1 MDGFGQYCK
10 MSQSHNPKDTQALLQ
25 SMLQRLKLQ
34 PGKEGQAYLHTPVPT
49 TTASTWWQDGER
61 GATNIQKVNSSP
73 VNGFEFGSNGI
84 PSKEFGIS
92 DSNFGLKGGKI
103 QQPGHGCE
111 VDRGLISFPSQKDNI
126 DGDTGEDRVL
136 GQATQPGI
144 TPTGREQLFPA
155 ESLKDADITSFERTD
170 GMRVSLGSSAM
181 TRHILSNKDAVT
193 SMGQN
198 QDQDLQVCKWP
209 TNVDTG
215 SQGNEV
221 LQMENR
227 GFGALAQSKDMQIV
241 PTNSSSRRK
250 QRSSENKTR
259 RWTQKIKERWK
270 DRPGG
275 FGKKVKEE
283 GGRVDQK
290 SEQGTEI
297 SSQKQL
303 LTAEHLINT
312 PNKEEERTLPSL
324 HSSDH
329 SNAPP
334 THTENSTN
342 EGKMRSSSDFDLGLG
357 SFSLLEEIV
366 TGQEW
371 AKFINP
377 NQSAYSA
384 NQRPSEL
391 KIPPNPHDSGQSYLI
406 LNQQGGVNN
415 QWSFRGTEASSDLNF
430 SMAQISP
437 DAFQAVSM
445 DVSEGKQAAVR
456 DVHSEADQS
465 EPMEHG
471 HTRRPPLFA
480 KQPENILDK
489 LALKSRV
496 HLNRKRQY
504 QSAERRDE
512 RLQTEE
518 ISHGKEA
525 YREGSIS
532 SLSLTSN
539 HVMEETGESQHDNLM
554 PFYIR
559 NSNPP
564 PLSPSTLFAPA
575 PRGVLKHSIS
585 QESQSSM
592 GTVTKR
598 RRVEV
603 NRRVHFSEE
612 VVAITPP
619 ELDPDAT
626 DSEEDSGAEEDSV
639 IEQECEQEDEEEEQ
653 AAIKRVEAP
662 TRRPALPAWIL
673 ALKRWNTGKKDRQGL

>member
-1 MDGFGQYCK
+1 

-84 PSKEFGIS
+84 SSKEFGIS

-290 SEQGTEI
+290 SEQGTEVSNIIFQFVYVDLIFFCQHELKNETPTLQI

-342 EGKMRSSSDFDLGLG
+342 EGKMR
-357 SFSLLEEIV
+357 
-366 TGQEW
+366 
-371 AKFINP
+371 
-377 NQSAYSA
+377 
-384 NQRPSEL
+384 
-391 KIPPNPHDSGQSYLI
+391 
-406 LNQQGGVNN
+406 
-415 QWSFRGTEASSDLNF
+415 
-430 SMAQISP
+430 
-437 DAFQAVSM
+437 
-445 DVSEGKQAAVR
+445 
-456 DVHSEADQS
+456 
-465 EPMEHG
+465 
-471 HTRRPPLFA
+471 
-480 KQPENILDK
+480 
-489 LALKSRV
+489 
-496 HLNRKRQY
+496 
-504 QSAERRDE
+504 
-512 RLQTEE
+512 
-518 ISHGKEA
+518 
-525 YREGSIS
+525 
-532 SLSLTSN
+532 
-539 HVMEETGESQHDNLM
+539 
-554 PFYIR
+554 
-559 NSNPP
+559 
-564 PLSPSTLFAPA
+564 
-575 PRGVLKHSIS
+575 
-585 QESQSSM
+585 
-592 GTVTKR
+592 
-598 RRVEV
+598 
-603 NRRVHFSEE
+603 
-612 VVAITPP
+612 
-619 ELDPDAT
+619 
-626 DSEEDSGAEEDSV
+626 
-639 IEQECEQEDEEEEQ
+639 
-653 AAIKRVEAP
+653 
-662 TRRPALPAWIL
+662 
-673 ALKRWNTGKKDRQGL
+673 

>member
-1 MDGFGQYCK
+1 
-10 MSQSHNPKDTQALLQ
+10 MSQSHNPKDNQALLQ

-49 TTASTWWQDGER
+49 TTASTWWQDGKR

-92 DSNFGLKGGKI
+92 AADRNFGLKGGKI
-103 QQPGHGCE
+103 QQPGHGFE

-126 DGDTGEDRVL
+126 DGDTNEDRVL

-144 TPTGREQLFPA
+144 NLTGRGQLFPA

-170 GMRVSLGSSAM
+170 GVRVSLGSSAM

-198 QDQDLQVCKWP
+198 QDQDLQVCKWSLKP
-209 TNVDTG
+209 TNVDTE

-221 LQMENR
+221 LHMENR

-241 PTNSSSRRK
+241 PTSSSSRRK

-270 DRPGG
+270 DRPGS
-275 FGKKVKEE
+275 FGKKGKEE
-283 GGRVDQK
+283 GGRVEQK

-297 SSQKQL
+297 SSEKQL

-324 HSSDH
+324 YSSDR

-334 THTENSTN
+334 TYTEDANI
-342 EGKMRSSSDFDLGLG
+342 EGKMRSSSDFEFGLG

-384 NQRPSEL
+384 NRRPSEL
-391 KIPPNPHDSGQSYLI
+391 KNPHDSGQSYLI

-415 QWSFRGTEASSDLNF
+415 QWSFRGTEPSPDLDF
-430 SMAQISP
+430 TMAQISP
-437 DAFQAVSM
+437 EAFQAVSM
-445 DVSEGKQAAVR
+445 DVSEGKQAAAR
-456 DVHSEADQS
+456 DVHSEANQS

-471 HTRRPPLFA
+471 HTRRPPLFV
-480 KQPENILDK
+480 KPENILDK

-512 RLQTEE
+512 MLQTEE

-539 HVMEETGESQHDNLM
+539 QVMEATGESQHDNLM
-554 PFYIR
+554 PLYIR

-626 DSEEDSGAEEDSV
+626 DSEDSGAEEDSV
-639 IEQECEQEDEEEEQ
+639 IEQECEQEEEEDEQ
-653 AAIKRVEAP
+653 AATKRVEAP